1 MNEKKKTCADCLHYC
16 VHCMYCHWKTI
27 PDLRFPDW
35 NACEDFVDDSGMK
48 LRNQFSESHVKM
60 INEAAS
66 AMGKK
71 GGKSK
76 SDRKVAAARLN
87 IKKAS
92 DAQTDEVRNQRIQNA
107 SKSQANRNEAI
118 SLISLKCTITSP
130 TDFTRALHSIYGRKM
145 SWETIFEDIHDGRL
159 TADTKSKRLIL
170 ANNRK
175 KKESLICIV

>member
-1 MNEKKKTCADCLHYC
+1 MNEKKKTCADCLYYC
-16 VHCMYCHWKTI
+16 IHCSYCHGKPFAGI
-27 PDLRFPDW
+27 RFPDW
-35 NACEDFVDDSGMK
+35 QACDSFVGDYDRKVRS
-48 LRNQFSESHVKM
+48 LCSET
-60 INEAAS
+60 NEGLADAAS

-76 SDRKVAAARLN
+76 SDQKVAASRLN

-145 SWETIFEDIHDGRL
+145 SWETIFADIRE
-159 TADTKSKRLIL
+159 KRLIADQKTKRL
-170 ANNRK
+170 VLKINRK
-175 KKESLICIV
+175 RKESSICIV